1 MPRRPSSPLP
11 QSPVSCTPA
20 LDAHTRRGAEQSKA
34 RTDLPTSRQELLRKL
49 PQASFS
55 QQFRCLLR
63 VFCPGASSGPDSRRA
78 RRRAAF
84 ILLLAP
90 PLLSHAKGG

>member
-49 PQASFS
+49 PQAGFS
-55 QQFRCLLR
+55 QDPWFR
-63 VFCPGASSGPDSRRA
+63 VSCPGASSGPDSRRA